1 MGQRDSNSATVGFRC
16 TPRLAAP
23 QFATADTTVAAPP
36 QVARAARASVTT
48 RLLPVVMA
56 FVTAG
61 MMVMIFSARSG
72 MARNPMFLA
81 FPLMT
86 LAGAVVTAATGRDRR
101 RTELD
106 ADRADY
112 LDYLCEL
119 RGVVRETAA
128 AQHSSLAW
136 CHPAPGALWT
146 LVGGPRMWERR
157 PADSDFCH
165 ARVGVGTQRLATRLV
180 PPRIGP
186 LGQLDPLT
194 VTALRSFLRAHST
207 IRDAPIAIA
216 LRGLAAVTITGEPTY
231 ARSLARAMIC
241 QLAVLHS
248 PDQVLI
254 AAAVSDSNR
263 VHWDWLKWLPH
274 NQHPSAADDVGSA
287 RMVYP
292 TIAAAE
298 NALAGLPHD
307 RRATPQLVT
316 IVDGDVADGSER
328 LAGRDGV
335 TLIKIGTGG
344 DELAS
349 AEVISLRVTDK
360 DLTVGDEV
368 FARPDQMDPDAAL
381 VCARRLAAYRVAEP
395 ERTTGGSPRWQDLS
409 GVGDP
414 ALFAPKEL
422 WGNRRHHEPLR
433 VPVGTTTA
441 GTPLELDIKEA
452 AENGVGP
459 HGLCIGAT
467 GSGKSEFLRTVALG
481 MLARHPPEALNLV
494 LVDFKGGATF
504 LGLESAPH
512 VAAVIT
518 NLSHEAPLVAR
529 MQEALSGEINRRQEL
544 LRAAGNLDGIAAYQ
558 RARRAGAQLVA
569 LPALLIII
577 DEFSE
582 LLSQHPDFIDVFMA
596 IGRLGRS
603 LGMHLL
609 LASQRLDE
617 GRLRG
622 LDSHLSYRVCL
633 KTLSATESRLVLGT
647 PDAHELPNTPG
658 IGYLR
663 AGTANLVRFQTAFVS
678 GPCVSNGHAVAP
690 LPAAPNQER
699 MPLAQRFT
707 AAPAGPV
714 TPVLRTKTDA
724 TASRTV
730 LRTVVDRL
738 AGHGPPAHEVWLSP
752 LRAAPGLDDVLDQSA
767 PELTAAIGIVDR
779 PFQQRRTPLTVDL
792 RGAAGNVVVVGA
804 PQSGKSTTLLTLI
817 AALAATHDPRRVQFY
832 CLDFGGG
839 ALTSLRSWPH
849 VGSVAGRADHHL
861 VRRMIDECEKIVT
874 TREALFRDHG
884 IESMAH
890 YRRLKAQHDPVCDRF
905 GDVFLVIDGW
915 AGLCREFDM
924 IETSVTALAAQ
935 GLSFGVHVVVA
946 VSRWAELR
954 HALKD
959 QIGTRIELRLGD
971 PADSELDRRR
981 AQQVPEG
988 KPGHGLCGERLHMM
1002 ISLPRLDGATGSS
1015 GLGEAG
1021 ARDGEMLRRRHG
1033 GYTAP
1038 AVPLLPTHVDHPA
1051 VVERAADDLRTRI
1064 LLGLGDREIEPVAID
1079 FERNQHLIVFGDNEC
1094 GKTATL
1100 RTLCREISRTTT
1112 GARAQLFVADFRRTL
1127 AGVVDPEHCGGYS
1140 VSAMSLAAMLA
1151 DLLDLLRR
1159 RMPPPDVTCDQ
1170 LRTGSW
1176 WTGPDIY
1183 VVVDDYDL
1191 VATGGDNPLA
1201 PVVEYLPHARD
1212 IGLHLLVARRGG
1224 GAARAMFEPLLAALR
1239 DFGAMALI
1247 MSGSP
1252 DEGQLIGSVRPSPLP
1267 PGRGVLIT
1275 RNDGRQLVQVSWSP
1289 PS

>member
-1 MGQRDSNSATVGFRC
+1 
-16 TPRLAAP
+16 
-23 QFATADTTVAAPP
+23 VAAPP
-36 QVARAARASVTT
+36 QVAAAARVSATT

-56 FVTAG
+56 FATAG
-61 MMVMIFSARSG
+61 MMVMIFSSRSG
-72 MARNPMFLA
+72 MARNPLFLA

-86 LAGAVVTAATGRDRR
+86 LAGAVVTAVTGRDRR

-112 LDYLCEL
+112 LDYLSGL
-119 RGVVRETAA
+119 RGAVRKTAA

-136 CHPAPGALWT
+136 CHPAPGTLWT
-146 LVGGPRMWERR
+146 LVGRPRMWERR

-165 ARVGVGTQRLATRLV
+165 VRVGVGTQRLATRLV
-180 PPRIGP
+180 PPQIGP

-194 VTALRSFLRAHST
+194 VTALRRFLRAHST
-207 IRDAPIAIA
+207 IRDAPIAVA

-248 PDQVLI
+248 PDRVLV
-254 AAAVSDSNR
+254 AAAVSDRNR
-263 VHWDWLKWLPH
+263 VDWDWLKWLPH
-274 NQHPSAADDVGSA
+274 NQHPSAADNVGSV

-292 TIAAAE
+292 TLVEVE
-298 NALAGLPHD
+298 NALAGLLHD
-307 RRATPQLVT
+307 RSPIPQLVI
-316 IVDGDVADGSER
+316 IVDGDAEGSER
-328 LAGRDGV
+328 LVGRAGVALVTIGKGCDGL
-335 TLIKIGTGG
+335 TDAGG
-344 DELAS
+344 
-349 AEVISLRVTDK
+349 VSLRVTDK
-360 DLTVGDEV
+360 GLAVGDEV

-381 VCARRLAAYRVAEP
+381 VCARSLAAYRAGEP
-395 ERTTGGSPRWQDLS
+395 AGTTPGSPHWQHLLS
-409 GVGDP
+409 IGDP
-414 ALFAPKEL
+414 AEFIPKIL
-422 WGNRRHHEPLR
+422 WDSRSQSDRLR
-433 VPVGTTTA
+433 VPVGTTSA
-441 GTPLELDIKEA
+441 RASLELDIKEA

-569 LPALLIII
+569 LPALLIIV

-582 LLSQHPDFIDVFMA
+582 LLSQHPDFIDVFVA

-622 LDSHLSYRVCL
+622 LESHLSYRVCL
-633 KTLSATESRLVLGT
+633 KTLSANESRLALGT
-647 PDAHELPNTPG
+647 PDAYELPNTPG

-663 AGTANLVRFQTAFVS
+663 AGAATLIRFQTAFVS
-678 GPCVSNGHAVAP
+678 GPCVSKGQAVAP
-690 LPAAPNQER
+690 LPAIPHRAKAVS
-699 MPLAQRFT
+699 AQRFT
-707 AAPAGPV
+707 SAPAGPV
-714 TPVLRTKTDA
+714 TPVCRGKTDA
-724 TASRTV
+724 NAPRTV
-730 LRTVVDRL
+730 LQTVVDRL
-738 AGHGPPAHEVWLSP
+738 AGYGPPAHEVWLPP
-752 LRAAPGLDDVLDQSA
+752 LQAAPGLSDLLAESA

-779 PFQQRRTPLTVDL
+779 PFEQRRTPLTVDL

-804 PQSGKSTTLLTLI
+804 PQSGKSTTLRTLI
-817 AALAATHDPRRVQFY
+817 TALAVTHDPRRVQFY

-839 ALTSLRSWPH
+839 ALTSLRSWPQ

-861 VRRMIDECEKIVT
+861 VCRMIDECRKIVAS
-874 TREALFRDHG
+874 REALFRDHG

-890 YRRLKAQHDPVCDRF
+890 YRRLKAEHDPACDRF
-905 GDVFLVIDGW
+905 GDVFLVVDGW
-915 AGLCREFDM
+915 ASLCREFDT
-924 IETSVTALAAQ
+924 IEASVTALAAQ

-946 VSRWAELR
+946 ASRWAELR

-981 AQQVPEG
+981 ARQVPEG
-988 KPGHGLCGERLHMM
+988 KPGRGLSGDGLHMM
-1002 ISLPRLDGATGSS
+1002 IALPRLDGVTGNS

-1021 ARDGEMLRRRHG
+1021 ARVEEMLRRRHG
-1033 GYTAP
+1033 SYAAP
-1038 AVPLLPTHVDHPA
+1038 AVQLLPTHVDHPA
-1051 VVERAADDLRTRI
+1051 VVDRAADKLRARI
-1064 LLGLGDREIEPVAID
+1064 LLGLEDREIGPVAID
-1079 FERNQHLIVFGDNEC
+1079 FERNQHLMVFGDGEC

-1100 RTLCREISRTTT
+1100 RTLCREILRTTT
-1112 GARAQLFVADFRRTL
+1112 AAQAQLFLVDFRRTL
-1127 AGVVDPEHCGGYS
+1127 LDVVDSEHLGGYG
-1140 VSAMSLAAMLA
+1140 VSAASLAALLK
-1151 DLLDLLRR
+1151 DLLELLRG
-1159 RMPPPDVTCDQ
+1159 RMAPPNVTCGQ
-1170 LRTGSW
+1170 LRTRPW

-1183 VVVDDYDL
+1183 FVVDDYDL
-1191 VATGGDNPLA
+1191 VAAGGANPLA
-1201 PVVEYLPHARD
+1201 SIVEYLPHARD
-1212 IGLHLLVARRGG
+1212 VGLHLVVARRSG
-1224 GAARAMFEPLLAALR
+1224 GAVRAMFEPLLADLR
-1239 DFGAMALI
+1239 DLGATALI
-1247 MSGSP
+1247 MSGNP

-1275 RNDGRQLVQVSWSP
+1275 RNGGRQVVQVSWSP
-1289 PS
+1289 PP